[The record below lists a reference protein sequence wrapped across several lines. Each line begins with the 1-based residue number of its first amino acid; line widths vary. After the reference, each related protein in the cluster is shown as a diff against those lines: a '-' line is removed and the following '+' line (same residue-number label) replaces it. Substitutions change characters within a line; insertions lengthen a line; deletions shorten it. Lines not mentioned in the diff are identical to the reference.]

1 MNPVEI
7 AALDALDL
15 LVVVD
20 NESDTLS
27 SVDKGVPQLPELGR
41 LVARVPILRPRTA
54 MTASSPGGICASP
67 ATASRRWS
75 RGGSS
80 GNAIGPGT
88 PPVRDLRMPWI
99 FIVP

>member
-27 SVDKGVPQLPELGR
+27 SVDKVCRSFPSSGDWS
-41 LVARVPILRPRTA
+41 RVFPIVRQSTA
-54 MTASSPGGICASP
+54 MTASSPGGIRASP
-67 ATASRRWS
+67 ATASRC
-75 RGGSS
+75 
-80 GNAIGPGT
+80 
-88 PPVRDLRMPWI
+88 
-99 FIVP
+99 

>member
-15 LVVVD
+15 LVVVG
-20 NESDTLS
+20 STRYPAWIKVCRSFPS
-27 SVDKGVPQLPELGR
+27 SGDWS
-41 LVARVPILRPRTA
+41 RVFPILRPRTA

-75 RGGSS
+75 TR
-80 GNAIGPGT
+80 
-88 PPVRDLRMPWI
+88 
-99 FIVP
+99 

>member
-27 SVDKGVPQLPELGR
+27 SVDKGVPQHPELGR
-41 LVARVPILRPRTA
+41 LVACSPSCAQGRP
-54 MTASSPGGICASP
+54 
-67 ATASRRWS
+67 
-75 RGGSS
+75 
-80 GNAIGPGT
+80 
-88 PPVRDLRMPWI
+88 
-99 FIVP
+99 